1 MATKLRIENGKW
13 KINASFNRFRRAG
26 HAGAASLALAD
37 NLPSDLIPPYNDNRH
52 VFINGYRVN
61 INRIP
66 TITHIIG
73 GLLGKTA
80 GWGHPALQ
88 YICYQSIKSVVTYTH
103 FIVGC
108 DDLGAPHLTIGTR
121 IIVGATIGRPQRDR
135 SLRKERPH
143 TRLIITREANGL
155 PYGVDYTDQIEMV
168 RRGRTPGHLL
178 LRLRRNSPCR
188 TLRYTYSI

>member
-26 HAGAASLALAD
+26 RAGAASLALAD
-37 NLPSDLIPPYNDNRH
+37 NSPSDLIPPYNDNRH

-73 GLLGKTA
+73 GLLGKTT

-88 YICYQSIKSVVTYTH
+88 YTYYQSIKSVVTYTH

-108 DDLGAPHLTIGTR
+108 ADLGAPHLTIGTR
-121 IIVGATIGRPQRDR
+121 IIVGATIGRPQLDR
-135 SLRKERPH
+135 SLRKERPRI
-143 TRLIITREANGL
+143 RLTIAWEANGL
-155 PYGVDYTDQIEMV
+155 PYGIGVADEFT
-168 RRGRTPGHLL
+168 
-178 LRLRRNSPCR
+178 NSAPR
-188 TLRYTYSI
+188 SYPRAPSLAA

>member
-135 SLRKERPH
+135 SLRKERPR
-143 TRLIITREANGL
+143 TRLIITWEANGL

-178 LRLRRNSPCR
+178 LRHSRNSPCR